1 MAYSLGSLDRE
12 SFLATLTN
20 RVTLTGAQ
28 QTALRNEFLSDPT
41 GRGYAGKT
49 NPQALRL
56 FVSDYTIPNPTPQ
69 GRTPKVIPNQETREL
84 VRAIR
89 DKGLM
94 TDAELRDLLTEPD
107 PAWQANL
114 PQTPR
119 SVVVLGDLIPELP
132 EVAAARS

>member
-28 QTALRNEFLSDPT
+28 QTALRNEFLNDPA

-49 NPQALRL
+49 NAQALRL
-56 FVSDYTIPNPTPQ
+56 LVSDYTIPNPTPR
-69 GRTPKVIPNQETREL
+69 GRAPKVIPNPETREL
-84 VRAIR
+84 VRVIR
-89 DKGLM
+89 AAGTL
-94 TDAELRDLLTEPD
+94 TDAQLQDLLTEPD
-107 PAWQANL
+107 PSYQADL
-114 PQTPR
+114 PQPAR
-119 SVVVLGDLIPELP
+119 CEVVLGGLIPELS